1 MTLLTWNHDCSVD
14 IRAIDDQHGILM
26 DTINDLRL
34 AFMHECGREQAL
46 ALLQRLIELTRM
58 HFSFEESL
66 MQEADYPGLLSHRA
80 EHQRMCS
87 EMLQAEH
94 RLQNDD
100 QFQTDPCCSPCA
112 TVSSHTSKASIAP
125 TPPGSAIAESLSPT
139 ALNFPPIHP
148 IH

>member
-1 MTLLTWNHDCSVD
+1 MTLLTWNHDCSVE

-34 AFMHECGREQAL
+34 AFMHGCGREQAG
-46 ALLQRLIELTRM
+46 ALFQRLMELTRM
-58 HFSFEESL
+58 HFSYEEAL
-66 MQEADYPGLLSHRA
+66 MQEADYPGPLSHRA

-100 QFQTDPCCSPCA
+100 QFQTGHMLLALRDGFLA
-112 TVSSHTSKASIAP
+112 HIEGLDRAYAP
-125 TPPGSAIAESLSPT
+125 W
-139 ALNFPPIHP
+139 LNDRGIS
-148 IH
+148 